1 MSEELGYFWNLTL
14 PSMVRVK
21 ELLKKSNSFEEFKVL
36 LEKEFGSELVVNYS
50 LDIWKTK
57 KEEVTR

>member
-1 MSEELGYFWNLTL
+1 MEEYFWQSIL

-36 LEKEFGSELVVNYS
+36 LEKEFGSKLVINYG
-50 LDIWKTK
+50 LDLWKTK
-57 KEEVTR
+57 KEEEMT

>member
-14 PSMVRVK
+14 PSMERIIA
-21 ELLKKSNSFEEFKVL
+21 LLRKANSFEDFKVL

>member
-1 MSEELGYFWNLTL
+1 MEEYFWQSTL

-36 LEKEFGSELVVNYS
+36 LEKEFGSKLVINYG

-57 KEEVTR
+57 REEEMT